1 MNKEKEREG
10 PPLLYVFSQ
19 RKPHEDIVIVSNRT
33 ALLRVKGTIEDA
45 LEDGE
50 GDCTGVF
57 SDFETYGIKIILNDE
72 IYDTEFWKRLQLP
85 FFEVDENEEGVLSVE
100 DIIGF
105 DIKNSDDLRNAE
117 PEMEKYRRHS
127 QEMTEKMKQKA
138 KRNTQRNS
146 QWNI

>member
-1 MNKEKEREG
+1 MNNEKDREG

-19 RKPHEDIVIVSNRT
+19 RKPHEDVVIVSNKT
-33 ALLRVKGTIEDA
+33 ALLRLKDTIEHT
-45 LEDGE
+45 LENGV
-50 GDCTGVF
+50 GDCTGIF

-72 IYDTEFWKRLQLP
+72 SYDTEFWKRLQLP

-117 PEMEKYRRHS
+117 LEMDEYRKYSKEMKEVAKKKSRRF
-127 QEMTEKMKQKA
+127 
-138 KRNTQRNS
+138 
-146 QWNI
+146 